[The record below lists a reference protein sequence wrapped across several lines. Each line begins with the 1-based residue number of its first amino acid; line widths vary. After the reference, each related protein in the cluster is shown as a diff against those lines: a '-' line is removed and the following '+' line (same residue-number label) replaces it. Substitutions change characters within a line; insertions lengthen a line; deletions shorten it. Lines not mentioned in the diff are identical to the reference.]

1 MRITSFE
8 VENFLRVE
16 VAEIR
21 PDGDVVLIVGPNEAG
36 KSALVDGVW
45 VALGGDAPEKPI
57 RDGADRARLK
67 VEIGDGEAAPLVV
80 ERTFTP
86 GGMRLKVTQE
96 HDGRKVSF
104 GRPQEMLSAL
114 VSNVALDPEAFM
126 RMRPGDQAR
135 MLADLAGLDTSDL
148 DAETTRLKDER
159 RDINR
164 DIKAMGECPYP
175 EGERPEGV
183 DVATLVERLREGE
196 AHNRAGRDELM
207 RRAQERER
215 ITRRVGEAESLRFDA
230 RRLRERADAADATA
244 AEIEADVRQSD
255 GALDALPALPEPF
268 DATPIEG
275 EIAAAESRN
284 AEQRAHDNAAL
295 KAETLEGL
303 TRKSRIWTSKLD
315 AIKTQRAERIAACK
329 MPIDGLALDA
339 DAVLFEGHPLSQ
351 ASSARQL
358 EIGFAIG
365 RAQKPKLKV
374 VRLKNGSLLDSR
386 LMAVVE
392 RECKEHGYQAWVER
406 VADADQGVGFYIE
419 DGRVG
424 AYDDDGGGMVAGGI
438 YQPPEREAP

>member
-8 VENFLRVE
+8 IENFLRVE

-67 VEIGDGEAAPLVV
+67 VEIGGGEGAPLVV

-104 GRPQEMLSAL
+104 NRPQEMLSAL
-114 VSNVALDPEAFM
+114 MSGVALDPEAFM

-135 MLADLAGLDTSDL
+135 MLAELAGLDTSDL
-148 DAETTRLKDER
+148 DAEHARVFADR

-164 DIKAMGECPYP
+164 DIKAMGGCPMP
-175 EGERPEGV
+175 EGERPGGV

-196 AHNRAGRDELM
+196 AHNRAGRDESS
-207 RRAQERER
+207 RRTQERAR
-215 ITRRVGEAESLRFDA
+215 ITRRVGEAESLRLDA

-284 AEQRAHDNAAL
+284 AEQRAHDNAVL
-295 KAETLEGL
+295 KAETLAGL
-303 TRKSRIWTSKLD
+303 TRKSEAWTAKLD
-315 AIKTQRAERIAACK
+315 AVKARRAERIAACE
-329 MPIDGLALDA
+329 MPIEGLAIEDGV
-339 DAVLFEGHPLSQ
+339 VLFEGHPLSQ

-365 RAQKPKLKV
+365 RAQNPKLKV

-392 RECKEHGYQAWVER
+392 RECQEHGYQAWVER
-406 VADADQGVGFYIE
+406 VADSDEGVGFYIE

-424 AYDDDGGGMVAGGI
+424 AYDDGGGMVAGGI
-438 YQPPEREAP
+438 YQPPS